1 MNNNDL
7 IGQIRYS
14 KFKYYDLATNSMKF
28 KSRPVLIIGTEKE
41 SGPCD
46 LTVLPISSITRKENF
61 IDGYDIE
68 IKLSEFPNTG
78 LSPKYSSSYCRTSKI
93 STVSSFDLSAN
104 TSCQLN
110 TTYPNLYNDIK
121 TAYSSYQET
130 LF

>member
-41 SGPCD
+41 TGPCD
-46 LTVLPISSITRKENF
+46 LTVLPISSITKKENL
-61 IDGYDIE
+61 IEGYDVE
-68 IKLSEFPNTG
+68 IKRSEFPKTG

-93 STVSSFDLSAN
+93 STVSSYDLSASA
-104 TSCQLN
+104 SCQLN
-110 TTYPNLYNDIK
+110 IAYPDLYNVIK
-121 TAYSSYQET
+121 HAYSNYQET